1 MEGNKFPQTVPT
13 ELGEATVG
21 IVSPKAAIKEFLCPL
36 CNETILIGEQHVIVV
51 PLVKSRLRRHIHS
64 ECLSANLRYNV
75 SIILHP
81 NERSIAHYYF

>member
-1 MEGNKFPQTVPT
+1 MKGNKFPKTVPT

-21 IVSPKAAIKEFLCPL
+21 IVEPDAAIKEFLCPL
-36 CNETILIGEQHVIVV
+36 CDEPIPVGEKHVIVV
-51 PLVKSRLRRHIHS
+51 PLVKSRLRRHIHT
-64 ECLSANLRYNV
+64 ECLLANLRYNV